1 MLLFPRGHR
10 QRTSLGTLAF
20 GLFITCIAL
29 LPLPRS
35 IAEPRAS
42 AEISG
47 DGAPSDQDLLLGQS
61 LPLTGPSA
69 QLGLDYRR
77 GAMAWFDAV
86 NRQGGIHGR
95 RIRLVSLDDQYEP
108 DQTLRNT
115 QKLLQRHDL
124 LALFGYVGTPTTKVA
139 LPLVEQ
145 ASVPL
150 VAPMT
155 GASLLR
161 RPELR
166 MVFNLRSSYRLEI
179 EAMVDELVR
188 DANHR
193 VAVVYQDDAFGKDG
207 LKAALAALN
216 RHGLKPVVTTT
227 VQRNSAQVKTA
238 LRELLAVNPN
248 GVVVVSAYVSS
259 AALAT
264 QLRDRGSSAP
274 IMNVSFV
281 GTKAL
286 QQAMPVGEANGIG
299 VAQVVPFPWN
309 RWIPVVAQYQK
320 LMRLNSVE
328 PSFGFTSLEG
338 FLAARLMTTALERA
352 GHNPSRQD
360 LVDALESIKN
370 VDLGGFR
377 LDMGRKDHQA
387 SDFVE
392 LTFLGSQ
399 SWEP

>member
-1 MLLFPRGHR
+1 MLLFPRGH
-10 QRTSLGTLAF
+10 QRLASLRTLAC
-20 GLFITCIAL
+20 GLLLGGLALVPFQRLIADSRK
-29 LPLPRS
+29 P
-35 IAEPRAS
+35 IA
-42 AEISG
+42 
-47 DGAPSDQDLLLGQS
+47 DLGAGSDALVLGQS

-69 QLGLDYRR
+69 QLGLEYQR
-77 GAMAWFDAV
+77 GALAWFEEV
-86 NRQGGIHGR
+86 NRRGGIHGR
-95 RIRLVSLDDQYEP
+95 PIRLVSLDDQYEP
-108 DQTLRNT
+108 SKTLENT
-115 QKLLQRHDL
+115 RQLLQRQDL

-139 LPLVEQ
+139 LPLIEQ

-161 RPELR
+161 RPDLE
-166 MVFNLRSSYRLEI
+166 MVFNLRASYRLEI
-179 EAMVDELVR
+179 EAMVEELVR

-193 VAVVYQDDAFGKDG
+193 IAVVYQDDAFGQDG
-207 LKAALAALN
+207 LTAATEALA
-216 RHGLKPVVTTT
+216 RHDLKPVATAT
-227 VQRNSAQVKTA
+227 VQRNSAQVGQA
-238 LRELLAVNPN
+238 VRELLSVNPN
-248 GVVVVSAYVSS
+248 GVIVVSAYVSS

-264 QLRDRGSSAP
+264 QLRDEGSRAQ

-320 LMRLNSVE
+320 LMRSSSDD
-328 PSFGFTSLEG
+328 PDFGFTSLEG
-338 FLAARLMTTALERA
+338 FLAARLVTTALDRA
-352 GHNPSRQD
+352 GKDPSRPD
-360 LVDALESIKN
+360 LVAALESIN
-370 VDLGGFR
+370 DLDLGGFR
-377 LDMGRKDHQA
+377 LDMDREDHQA

-399 SWEP
+399 NWEP

>member
-1 MLLFPRGHR
+1 MLG
-10 QRTSLGTLAF
+10 
-20 GLFITCIAL
+20 CIAL
-29 LPLPRS
+29 LPLHRS

-47 DGAPSDQDLLLGQS
+47 DAASSDQDLVLGQS
-61 LPLTGPSA
+61 LPLSGPSA

-115 QKLLQRHDL
+115 QQLLQRQDL
-124 LALFGYVGTPTTKVA
+124 LALFGYVGTPTTKEA
-139 LPLVEQ
+139 LPLAEQ

-161 RPELR
+161 RQELR

-179 EAMVDELVR
+179 EAMVDDLVR

-193 VAVVYQDDAFGKDG
+193 IAVVYQDDAFGKDG

-248 GVVVVSAYVSS
+248 GVLVVSAYVSS

>member
-1 MLLFPRGHR
+1 MAD
-10 QRTSLGTLAF
+10 LGA
-20 GLFITCIAL
+20 GSDAL
-29 LPLPRS
+29 V
-35 IAEPRAS
+35 
-42 AEISG
+42 
-47 DGAPSDQDLLLGQS
+47 LGQS

-69 QLGLDYRR
+69 QLGLEYQR
-77 GAMAWFDAV
+77 GALAWFEEV
-86 NRQGGIHGR
+86 NRRGGIHGR
-95 RIRLVSLDDQYEP
+95 PIRLVSLDDQYEP
-108 DQTLRNT
+108 SKTLENT
-115 QKLLQRHDL
+115 RQLLQRQDL

-139 LPLVEQ
+139 LPLIEQ

-161 RPELR
+161 RPDLE
-166 MVFNLRSSYRLEI
+166 MVFNLRASYRLEI
-179 EAMVDELVR
+179 EAMVEELVR

-193 VAVVYQDDAFGKDG
+193 IAVVYQDDAFGQDG
-207 LKAALAALN
+207 LTAATEALA
-216 RHGLKPVVTTT
+216 RHDLKPVATTT
-227 VQRNSAQVKTA
+227 VQRNSAQVGQA
-238 LRELLAVNPN
+238 VRELLSVNPN
-248 GVVVVSAYVSS
+248 GVIVVSAYVSS

-264 QLRDRGSSAP
+264 QLRDEGSRAQ

-320 LMRLNSVE
+320 LMRSSSDD
-328 PSFGFTSLEG
+328 PDFGFTSLEG
-338 FLAARLMTTALERA
+338 FLAARLVTTALDRA
-352 GHNPSRQD
+352 GKDPSRPD
-360 LVDALESIKN
+360 LVAALESIN
-370 VDLGGFR
+370 DLDLGGFR
-377 LDMGRKDHQA
+377 LDMDREDHQA

-399 SWEP
+399 NWEP

>member
-1 MLLFPRGHR
+1 
-10 QRTSLGTLAF
+10 
-20 GLFITCIAL
+20 
-29 LPLPRS
+29 
-35 IAEPRAS
+35 
-42 AEISG
+42 
-47 DGAPSDQDLLLGQS
+47 
-61 LPLTGPSA
+61 
-69 QLGLDYRR
+69 
-77 GAMAWFDAV
+77 
-86 NRQGGIHGR
+86 
-95 RIRLVSLDDQYEP
+95 
-108 DQTLRNT
+108 
-115 QKLLQRHDL
+115 
-124 LALFGYVGTPTTKVA
+124 
-139 LPLVEQ
+139 
-145 ASVPL
+145 
-150 VAPMT
+150 
-155 GASLLR
+155 
-161 RPELR
+161 LR

-179 EAMVDELVR
+179 EAMVDDLVR

-193 VAVVYQDDAFGKDG
+193 IAVVYQDDAFGKDG

-238 LRELLAVNPN
+238 LRELLAANPN
-248 GVVVVSAYVSS
+248 GVLVVSAYVSS